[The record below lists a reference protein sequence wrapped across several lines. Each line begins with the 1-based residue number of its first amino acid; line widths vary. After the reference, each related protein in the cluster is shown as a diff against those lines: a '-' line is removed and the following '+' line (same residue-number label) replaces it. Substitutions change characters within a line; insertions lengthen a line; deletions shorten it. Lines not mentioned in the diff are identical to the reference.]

1 MQPYEG
7 QMEGYPVA
15 LWGNVSCFQEAQSSS
30 YDSCCVNGHLQLY
43 HSSVSICRRSCE
55 PISCRRPSLWH
66 CCKDSQPLRTK
77 SHSCLRGCTEARW
90 LEFLRIFRLARGCI
104 HCMGRF
110 DMLPMASEL
119 FSRTSEGFEA
129 QRPQCAAGQAVAA
142 FSVLIA
148 SAVAFSLNSRLP
160 VHAYAFEAQYCF
172 RVSFGLGFK
181 CLFHFAPVY
190 GLVISGTVYGV
201 SFVTISIPV
210 QRIGWFDNE
219 SIAVGHMP
227 WRPRQSYWH
236 RLHHAACHR
245 WIGGI
250 FAESQMF
257 RCSMCLHRW
266 NRCHSFSLPLFAVI
280 GLGRLSLFTYLFH
293 FTTRKCFCFE
303 FPEREPLVWIGKLA
317 SPLLS
322 SRHVAS
328 LFERWA
334 FTRWIALSLTWA
346 PGVWVIASIS
356 WHGRCGF
363 WLWMPGTAAV
373 KRSKRSLGSY
383 TTKR

>member
-1 MQPYEG
+1 
-7 QMEGYPVA
+7 
-15 LWGNVSCFQEAQSSS
+15 
-30 YDSCCVNGHLQLY
+30 
-43 HSSVSICRRSCE
+43 
-55 PISCRRPSLWH
+55 
-66 CCKDSQPLRTK
+66 
-77 SHSCLRGCTEARW
+77 
-90 LEFLRIFRLARGCI
+90 
-104 HCMGRF
+104 
-110 DMLPMASEL
+110 
-119 FSRTSEGFEA
+119 
-129 QRPQCAAGQAVAA
+129 
-142 FSVLIA
+142 
-148 SAVAFSLNSRLP
+148 
-160 VHAYAFEAQYCF
+160 
-172 RVSFGLGFK
+172 
-181 CLFHFAPVY
+181 
-190 GLVISGTVYGV
+190 
-201 SFVTISIPV
+201 
-210 QRIGWFDNE
+210 
-219 SIAVGHMP
+219 MP

-303 FPEREPLVWIGKLA
+303 FPEREPWVWIGKLA
-317 SPLLS
+317 SPLVS

-334 FTRWIALSLTWA
+334 FTRRIPLSLTWA

-363 WLWMPGTAAV
+363 WPWMRGTAAV
-373 KRSKRSLGSY
+373 KRSKRCLGSY
-383 TTKR
+383 ITKQ

>member
-1 MQPYEG
+1 MKLECQFLHDMQPYEG

-119 FSRTSEGFEA
+119 FSRTSDGFEA

-190 GLVISGTVYGV
+190 GLVTSGTVYGV
-201 SFVTISIPV
+201 SFV
-210 QRIGWFDNE
+210 F
-219 SIAVGHMP
+219 
-227 WRPRQSYWH
+227 
-236 RLHHAACHR
+236 
-245 WIGGI
+245 
-250 FAESQMF
+250 
-257 RCSMCLHRW
+257 
-266 NRCHSFSLPLFAVI
+266 
-280 GLGRLSLFTYLFH
+280 
-293 FTTRKCFCFE
+293 FCNNLN
-303 FPEREPLVWIGKLA
+303 P
-317 SPLLS
+317 S
-322 SRHVAS
+322 S
-328 LFERWA
+328 EN
-334 FTRWIALSLTWA
+334 
-346 PGVWVIASIS
+346 
-356 WHGRCGF
+356 
-363 WLWMPGTAAV
+363 WMI
-373 KRSKRSLGSY
+373 
-383 TTKR
+383 